1 MGRCKQPKEYFMIEY
16 GFDGEVVIETFFS
29 SIPEKMENPEMY
41 GMTWE
46 QVQKTLHKHYNDISK
61 TYTDIASDWS
71 TKTCEEYYNP
81 PKTNQD
87 IDWDELDGSW

>member
-1 MGRCKQPKEYFMIEY
+1 MGHCKQPQEYFMIEY
-16 GFDGEVVIETFFS
+16 GFDADVVIETFFS
-29 SIPEKMENPEMY
+29 SIPTEMENPEMY

-46 QVQKTLHKHYNDISK
+46 QVQKTLHLHYCNISK
-61 TYTDIASDWS
+61 SYKDIADDWS

-87 IDWDELDGSW
+87 INWEDEW